1 LVEARAGAPLAPGLY
16 SSWRAHRSKKVPAMS
31 RVDPSDEPSDPVAPE
46 RRRRRLKPAKTL
58 DAFGSAAGWSRK
70 RRIATTSVDGMEATP
85 FKPGAAASSGDA
97 AIIPRAAPTT

>member
-1 LVEARAGAPLAPGLY
+1 
-16 SSWRAHRSKKVPAMS
+16 
-31 RVDPSDEPSDPVAPE
+31 
-46 RRRRRLKPAKTL
+46 L